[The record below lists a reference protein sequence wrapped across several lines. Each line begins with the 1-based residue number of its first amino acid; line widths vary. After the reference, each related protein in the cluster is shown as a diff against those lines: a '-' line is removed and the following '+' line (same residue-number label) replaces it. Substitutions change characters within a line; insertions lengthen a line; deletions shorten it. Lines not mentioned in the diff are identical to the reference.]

1 MYDWIIE
8 ADLYR
13 YQQALSETHDR
24 AAKDRLTR
32 LIASARQRLFQANL
46 AAAKAAH
53 AEVAGHARAAS
64 TQQPQRGS
72 AA

>member
-13 YQQALSETHDR
+13 YQQALSETNDR
-24 AAKDRLTR
+24 ATKDRLMR
-32 LIASARQRLFQANL
+32 LIGSARQRLFQANL
-46 AAAKAAH
+46 AAAKTAH
-53 AEVAGHARAAS
+53 AEMAGHARAAS
-64 TQQPQRGS
+64 TRQPQFGS